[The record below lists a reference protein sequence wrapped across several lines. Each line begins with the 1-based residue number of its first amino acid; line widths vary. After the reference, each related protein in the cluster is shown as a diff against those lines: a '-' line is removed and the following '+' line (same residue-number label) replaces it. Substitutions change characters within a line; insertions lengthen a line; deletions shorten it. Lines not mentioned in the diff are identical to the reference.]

1 MLDAPVEASN
11 SKVRDRLDITD
22 SQPPPPPMPDRA
34 KRLDDVRLSE
44 DAKANQVA
52 TAMKKIHRIHRFD

>member
-1 MLDAPVEASN
+1 
-11 SKVRDRLDITD
+11 
-22 SQPPPPPMPDRA
+22 MPDRA